1 MNKMVFANLVH
12 RPLRSAISVVA
23 IAVEVTLIL
32 LIVGLSIGIMNDSAE
47 RQKGIGAD
55 VMVSPPGSSFIS
67 GITGAP
73 VSIKVAD
80 RLRKVD
86 HVTAVAPVV
95 MQLNTGGNVEILYG
109 IDLKADSPN
118 NFNNI
123 GNAFRYLAGG
133 PFEGPDD
140 MLVDDYFASQKNV
153 HVGDKVELLNHTFRI
168 AGIVEHG
175 KGARKFLPIE
185 TLQDLIGAQGKASM
199 FYVKLDKPSNADT
212 VVAQVRQIPGME
224 KYSVRSLQEY
234 LSLMTVNNFPG
245 FATFIRIVIGI
256 SVIIGFIVIF
266 QSMYTAVMER
276 TREIGILKSLGA
288 NKFYIIN
295 VILREAFVLAIG
307 GIIVGLLFSYA
318 ARQGILHKFP
328 LMRVQMTTYW
338 VMASSLIAIGG
349 ALLGAIYPAF
359 KAAQKDPI
367 DALAYE

>member
-109 IDLKADSPN
+109 IDLKPDSPN

-123 GNAFRYLAGG
+123 GNSFRYLAGG
-133 PFEGPDD
+133 PFDGPDD

-153 HVGDKVELLNHTFRI
+153 HVGDKVDLLNHTFRI
-168 AGIVEHG
+168 SGVVEHG
-175 KGARKFLPIE
+175 NTGTGFLCHQLP
-185 TLQDLIGAQGKASM
+185 
-199 FYVKLDKPSNADT
+199 
-212 VVAQVRQIPGME
+212 R
-224 KYSVRSLQEY
+224 
-234 LSLMTVNNFPG
+234 
-245 FATFIRIVIGI
+245 
-256 SVIIGFIVIF
+256 
-266 QSMYTAVMER
+266 
-276 TREIGILKSLGA
+276 
-288 NKFYIIN
+288 
-295 VILREAFVLAIG
+295 
-307 GIIVGLLFSYA
+307 
-318 ARQGILHKFP
+318 
-328 LMRVQMTTYW
+328 
-338 VMASSLIAIGG
+338 
-349 ALLGAIYPAF
+349 
-359 KAAQKDPI
+359 
-367 DALAYE
+367 